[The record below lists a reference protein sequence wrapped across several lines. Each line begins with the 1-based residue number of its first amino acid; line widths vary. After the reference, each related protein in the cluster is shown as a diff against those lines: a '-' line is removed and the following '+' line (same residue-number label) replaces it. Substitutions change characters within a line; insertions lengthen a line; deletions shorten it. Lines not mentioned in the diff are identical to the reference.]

1 MTMYLVGSGP
11 ADTLDAV
18 HEQFVESAKK
28 RGTRIAVAILG
39 TQDEVGQFLDGYV
52 APITS
57 RWPEAQVEPIWLEDE
72 PAVAGRSTQWLD
84 DMESLAGIVVC
95 GGLTP
100 SAAPHRSTARRNA
113 GRTRGS
119 A

>member
-57 RWPEAQVEPIWLEDE
+57 RWPEAQV
-72 PAVAGRSTQWLD
+72 
-84 DMESLAGIVVC
+84 
-95 GGLTP
+95 
-100 SAAPHRSTARRNA
+100 
-113 GRTRGS
+113 
-119 A
+119 